1 MTVELHLHRTALRAR
16 NAVAAVFAI
25 NGFAMATWMSRVP
38 EVRDAL
44 GVSPGR
50 LGVLLL
56 GISAGAMIALPL
68 AGGIVH
74 RFGAARVVTG
84 AAVVNA
90 AGVAFG
96 GIAAGVLGDFWW
108 TATGLLALGLGS
120 GVWDVAMNVEGA
132 AVERALGRTIMP
144 RFHAAFSFGTVAGAG
159 VGAAAAAGGVATS
172 VHLVGGGIAVA
183 VLAACSAPAFMPAHD
198 DESPRRAGA
207 WLAWTEPRTLVIG
220 IMVLALALTE
230 GTANDWLA
238 VSLVDGHHVPPW
250 VGAAGFA
257 VFLIA
262 MTAGRL
268 AGTSLLD
275 RYGRLPVLWTTMATA
290 AFGVVLLVFGTWLP
304 LVLLGVLLWGLGAS
318 LGFPVGMSA
327 AADDPDRAPARV
339 SVVSTIGYGAFL
351 AGPPLLGHLGD
362 QVGPLHALLVVA
374 VVLVPSAAVVPAA
387 RPPVAPSGSHDRSR

>member
-1 MTVELHLHRTALRAR
+1 MTVEPHLPRTALRAR

-25 NGFAMATWMSRVP
+25 NGFAMATWMSRLP
-38 EVRDAL
+38 EARDAL

-74 RFGAARVVTG
+74 RFGAAPVVTG
-84 AAVVNA
+84 AAAVNA
-90 AGVAFG
+90 AGLAFG
-96 GIAAGVLGDFWW
+96 GITAGVFGDFWL
-108 TATGLLALGLGS
+108 TAAGLLALGLGS

-132 AVERALGRTIMP
+132 AVEHALGRTIMP
-144 RFHAAFSFGTVAGAG
+144 RFHAAFSFGTVTGAG
-159 VGAAAAAGGVATS
+159 VGAAAAAGGIPIP
-172 VHLVGGGIAVA
+172 VHLIGAGTAVA
-183 VLAACSAPAFMPAHD
+183 VLAACSAPAFLPTHD
-198 DESPRRAGA
+198 EAPSGA
-207 WLAWTEPRTLVIG
+207 RMWRAWTEPRTLVIG

-238 VSLVDGHHVPPW
+238 VALVDGYHVPPW
-250 VGAAGFA
+250 LGAAGFA
-257 VFLIA
+257 VFLTA

-275 RYGRLPVLWTTMATA
+275 RFGRLPVLWTTMGTA

-304 LVLLGVLLWGLGAS
+304 LVLLGAVLWGLGAS

-362 QVGPLHALLVVA
+362 QVGPLRALLVVA
-374 VVLVPSAAVVPAA
+374 VLLVPSAAVVPAA
-387 RPPVAPSGSHDRSR
+387 RPPVALSGADSRSQ